1 MKIHP
6 MKRQQS
12 QVILRQMMEQ
22 CQGNSSQ
29 ALKLLSF
36 SLNREHLQETF
47 QSILYVLIIKG
58 AECAFP
64 LPNGQCFFF

>member
-22 CQGNSSQ
+22 CQRNSSQ

-36 SLNREHLQETF
+36 SLNREHLQETCF
-47 QSILYVLIIKG
+47 TLFSMILLSTVQN
-58 AECAFP
+58 
-64 LPNGQCFFF
+64 LPNGRCFFF